1 MRQTITMKLWLCFG
15 LLIFIL
21 ASVGVVSYWQIGR
34 IEKDL
39 LQIVQIEEPLQ
50 EAILEME
57 INVGEMARA
66 VLNYVW
72 NLEPTDIKKVRDSEA
87 DFERFAARFDQLAES
102 DERKRLAQEV
112 AQLCA
117 HFKILADEIIMLADQ
132 RHADLR
138 LFMKDAKEIDKL
150 IETKLRKVIDRAAP
164 NAFKKLEA
172 ALYMEVNINKAL
184 AAIEAYVLQPSPALR
199 KEILDSEA
207 DFERFEAMYRQAG
220 LSIDEEMCLNQIDKD
235 FAEAVKAGNEII
247 GITDKLDELL
257 KRFEMN
263 LEKIDMILDDQIQP
277 LIRAATDRATED
289 ARSTAATAAAVL
301 FVMSVLGTLVGSFS
315 ALSISR
321 GIIKPLEALAWGAE
335 MIGSGMIEHRIDIK
349 AKDEFGQLSSNFNQM
364 AANLKQSREG
374 LQKAH
379 DELQQRVEER
389 TAELSESN
397 ERLKREIDEHERTEE
412 ALKRTNEEL
421 QNFVHVVSHDL
432 KTPITYIQGFSSTL
446 LDKHKEGL
454 DDQGRMCLERIDASA
469 LRMEKLVSDL
479 LALSRVGRVVATFED
494 VSSLEIVK
502 NVTSGLKERLKAKEI
517 ELIVEDSLPTINCD
531 QGRIFQVFDNL
542 LVNAIKFTGDR
553 KNPEI
558 EIGYEDTG
566 DFHQFHVRDNGIGID
581 PEDHRKIFEMFHR
594 LKQVEDEQGTGLG
607 LAIVERIVS
616 KHGGQIW
623 VESQK
628 ETGATFYFTLAK
640 KLS

>member
-1 MRQTITMKLWLCFG
+1 MRPTITMKLWLCFG
-15 LLIFIL
+15 LLILIL
-21 ASVGVVSYWQIGR
+21 ASVGAVSYLQIDR

-57 INVGEMARA
+57 INVGEMAGA

-72 NLEPTDIKKVRDSEA
+72 NLEPTDIERVRDSEA

-102 DERKRLAQEV
+102 DEEKRLAQEV

-117 HFKILADEIIMLADQ
+117 HFKMLGDEMTMLAGQ

-138 LFMKDAKEIDKL
+138 LFTKNAKEIDQF
-150 IETKLRKVIDRAAP
+150 IEGKFRQMIHRAAP
-164 NAFKKLEA
+164 NAVKKMEA
-172 ALYMEVNINKAL
+172 ALSMEVNINKAL
-184 AAIEAYVLQPSPALR
+184 AAIEAYVLQPSPARR
-199 KEILDSEA
+199 KEIVDSEA
-207 DFERFEAMYRQAG
+207 DFERFEAMYRQTG
-220 LSIDEEMCLNQIDKD
+220 LSIDEEMCLSQIDKD

-247 GITDKLDELL
+247 EITDKLDELI

-277 LIRAATDRATED
+277 LVRAATDRATED
-289 ARSTAATAAAVL
+289 AKSSAATAAAVL
-301 FVMSVLGTLVGSFS
+301 LVMTVFGTLVGSFS

-321 GIIKPLEALAWGAE
+321 GIIKPVKELAKGAE
-335 MIGSGMIEHRIDIK
+335 MIGSGILEHKIDIK
-349 AKDEFGQLSSNFNQM
+349 GKDEFRHLAGNFNQM
-364 AANLKQSREG
+364 AANLKQSGEE

-389 TAELSESN
+389 TAELSEAN
-397 ERLKREIDEHERTEE
+397 ELLRREIDEHKRTEE

-432 KTPITYIQGFSSTL
+432 KTPITYIQGFSSAL

-469 LRMEKLVSDL
+469 LRMERFVSDL
-479 LALSRVGRVVATFED
+479 LALSKVGKVVATFED
-494 VSSLEIVK
+494 VSSLEIVR
-502 NVTSGLKERLKAKEI
+502 NVTSGLKERLKAKGL

-531 QGRIFQVFDNL
+531 QGRIYQVFDNL
-542 LVNAIKFTGDR
+542 LVNAIKFTGDSE
-553 KNPEI
+553 NPEI
-558 EIGYEDTG
+558 EIGYFDTG

-594 LKQVEDEQGTGLG
+594 LKQIEDEQGTGLG

-616 KHGGQIW
+616 QHGGQIW

-628 ETGATFYFTLAK
+628 EKGATFYFTLAK
-640 KLS
+640 